1 MTTAYI
7 TANEMQLKLL
17 VEFCRIN
24 QISLE
29 IPEALP
35 VLKADTSFRTPSH
48 AVKQFCGSEMMTSRG
63 KMQPSAAL
71 DYIMIYAKRHNLLN
85 STSIVMDESL
95 RDIFNRYSSIPC
107 TELPML
113 VNGLFSD

>member
-1 MTTAYI
+1 MTTVHI

-17 VEFCRIN
+17 VQFCKVNEIG
-24 QISLE
+24 LE
-29 IPEALP
+29 IPEVP
-35 VLKADTSFRTPSH
+35 TTLKADTTFRTPSPSLKH
-48 AVKQFCGSEMMTSRG
+48 FCGSEMMTSRG

-71 DYIMIYAKRHNLLN
+71 DYIMIYAKRHSLLD
-85 STSIVMDESL
+85 STYIMMDESL
-95 RDIFNRYSSIPC
+95 RDIFNRYSSISC

>member
-1 MTTAYI
+1 MTAAFI

-17 VEFCRIN
+17 VQFCKANAIG
-24 QISLE
+24 LE
-29 IPEALP
+29 IPEDLP
-35 VLKADTSFRTPSH
+35 ALKADTAFRTPSH
-48 AVKQFCGSEMMTSRG
+48 TLKQFCGSEMMTSRG

-85 STSIVMDESL
+85 STSIMMDESL

-113 VNGLFSD
+113 VNSLFSD